1 MIIDFSSPQVPYR
14 ATSSALIALL
24 KYRRSK
30 EVRHKT
36 TRGSRDIEYFVKL
49 KSCHLMICRPSPL
62 LEPKNSLGGCALA
75 KMPTEDILLR
85 ISNEVEQ
92 FEDVVET

>member
-14 ATSSALIALL
+14 AISSALVALL
-24 KYRRSK
+24 KYRRSS
-30 EVRHKT
+30 EVRRKT

-49 KSCHLMICRPSPL
+49 KSCHLRICRPSPL
-62 LEPKNSLGGCALA
+62 LEPKNDLGGCALA